1 MRKIIWSGM
10 LGAMGCAAIFYF
22 AARYRLGEIA
32 AAWTSKPAPRI
43 VAELGLEEE
52 DAACVPDEPHPV
64 DVLLPDPAKLTED
77 WQPFEPIDLLQPQDI
92 PSPDQVML
100 PPAVIRSAGEVDCLR
115 SMPTRELL
123 PVMPRVDKTVESEL
137 DEANEEEQE
146 EVPAES
152 MTDPKAIQERLKRI
166 LQSYLQERN
175 WPKRTAVDTMEFRPS
190 DGKKGEFDR
199 IPF

>member
-1 MRKIIWSGM
+1 
-10 LGAMGCAAIFYF
+10 
-22 AARYRLGEIA
+22 
-32 AAWTSKPAPRI
+32 
-43 VAELGLEEE
+43 
-52 DAACVPDEPHPV
+52 
-64 DVLLPDPAKLTED
+64 
-77 WQPFEPIDLLQPQDI
+77 
-92 PSPDQVML
+92 
-100 PPAVIRSAGEVDCLR
+100 
-115 SMPTRELL
+115 MPTRELL

-137 DEANEEEQE
+137 DEANDEEQE

-175 WPKRTAVDTMEFRPS
+175 WPTRTAVDTMEFRPS